1 MKPGLQ
7 PGAVGELIWNVDSS
21 MVITLGGDPRA
32 TVFSTPNMIMLMER
46 SAREALR
53 AYLEPGEESV
63 GTDVQI
69 QHAGGAGIG
78 SVVRGE
84 ARVTGI
90 DGKRIHFDVSAWC
103 GDRQLGSGKHTR
115 ALVKLDRLIE
125 NLEKQS
131 QEGPRAMRLTPNEGT
146 LQGLQ
151 TLMVEQSGPVVTV
164 TLNRPRS
171 RRFVSPMGR

>member
-1 MKPGLQ
+1 LQ
-7 PGAVGELIWNVDSS
+7 PGAFGELIWNVDSS

-53 AYLEPGEESV
+53 PYLDVGEESV

-69 QHAGGAGIG
+69 QHVSGAGIG
-78 SVVRGE
+78 AVVRGQ

-90 DGKRIHFDVSAWC
+90 DGKKIQFDVSAWC
-103 GDRQLGSGKHTR
+103 GDRQLGYGKHTR

-125 NLEKQS
+125 NLDKQS
-131 QEGPRAMRLTPNEGT
+131 QEGPRAINLAGRAIWPRCNGDTPSAP
-146 LQGLQ
+146 LAQ
-151 TLMVEQSGPVVTV
+151 
-164 TLNRPRS
+164 RS
-171 RRFVSPMGR
+171 QRRDDQRF